1 VGLRAPDAVSRVNS
15 MSTGSTRRP
24 GARRPAAASARA
36 AEPTLDSDLSSLR
49 YERNKNSIPPS
60 SFDTLNFFR
69 DHGSAAMKELY
80 E

>member
-1 VGLRAPDAVSRVNS
+1 MNTHPPAGPPA
-15 MSTGSTRRP
+15 
-24 GARRPAAASARA
+24 AAASARA
-36 AEPTLDSDLSSLR
+36 AEPTLDPDLSLLR